1 VDPPIRFCL
10 MASASN
16 PRHGKSKAEFTL
28 LWTYSAILPV
38 LCFLSLAGFY
48 FLGAFLDNFFDF
60 GRFDL
65 FIQSRSGPKDSLLTR
80 KSKV

>member
-1 VDPPIRFCL
+1 
-10 MASASN
+10 M
-16 PRHGKSKAEFTL
+16 
-28 LWTYSAILPV
+28 LWTYSAILVV

-48 FLGAFLDNFFDF
+48 LRAAFLGNFFDF